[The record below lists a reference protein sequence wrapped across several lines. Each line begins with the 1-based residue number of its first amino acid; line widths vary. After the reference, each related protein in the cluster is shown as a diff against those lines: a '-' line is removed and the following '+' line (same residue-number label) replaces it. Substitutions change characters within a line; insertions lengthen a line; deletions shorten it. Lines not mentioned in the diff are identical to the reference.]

1 MTDLS
6 ELIERV
12 KGWFGRKPAS
22 QTNLVWRCHCAGH
35 PLSDDPCAAYYHV
48 AQSEFGRFE
57 IFEEGSNFLLS
68 FPRRFRLPAELFAD
82 LREAKARALH
92 AVFEQGSLT

>member
-12 KGWFGRKPAS
+12 KGWFGRNRAL
-22 QTNLVWRCHCAGH
+22 QTNLVWRGHCAGH
-35 PLSDDPCAAYYHV
+35 PLSDDPCTAYYHI
-48 AQSEFGRFE
+48 AQSPLGRFE

-82 LREAKARALH
+82 LSEAKSRALS
-92 AVFEQGSLT
+92 VLQSQGAS